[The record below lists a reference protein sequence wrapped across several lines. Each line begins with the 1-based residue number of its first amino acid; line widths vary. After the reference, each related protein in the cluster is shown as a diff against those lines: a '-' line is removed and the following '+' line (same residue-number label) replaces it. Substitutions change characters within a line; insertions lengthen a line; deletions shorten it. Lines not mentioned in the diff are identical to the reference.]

1 MCQTGC
7 LERHSGIILLP
18 EVGEGSR
25 AAMSEFVKARKNIE
39 RAVMLLERYGLAPTP
54 PNLMAW
60 YAYAADIDPSWSRK
74 LEQFLASRDTFPSDR
89 RDEMICHFV
98 MSQLECRKLFQGV
111 NGVYAAVS
119 NVLGHL
125 AKAEGESSEFGR
137 TIKANAERLEGAA
150 SPDDV
155 RTTVAEIVALAERMA
170 ERQAELSRTLKETS
184 EEVFLLRNRLEEV
197 HRQAITDD
205 LTDLG
210 NRRYFDARLREM
222 VEEAQQ
228 VGAELSLVLI
238 DIDHFKQF
246 NDKHGHPV
254 GDNVLKLV
262 AGIIKS
268 ATRATDVAARIGG
281 EEFGLILRRA
291 AAKEA
296 VALAERI
303 RKTLESR
310 ELVKRGAHESL
321 GRITVS
327 AGVAPCVVG
336 ISVDDLFAQADEALY
351 KAKQEG
357 RNRVVTYQ
365 GSGGG
370 SAS

>member
-1 MCQTGC
+1 
-7 LERHSGIILLP
+7 
-18 EVGEGSR
+18 
-25 AAMSEFVKARKNIE
+25 MSDFVKARKNIE
-39 RAVMLLERYGLAPTP
+39 RAVMLLERYGVAPTP
-54 PNLMAW
+54 TNLMAW

-74 LEQFLASRDTFPSDR
+74 LEQFLASRDTLSSER
-89 RDEMICHFV
+89 RDEIICHFV

-125 AKAEGESSEFGR
+125 AKAEGESTEFGR
-137 TIKANAERLEGAA
+137 AIKATAERLEGAG
-150 SPDDV
+150 SPDDM
-155 RTTVAEIVALAERMA
+155 RAAASEIVDLAERMA
-170 ERQAELSRTLKETS
+170 DRQAELSRTLKETS

-197 HRQAITDD
+197 HRQAVTDD

-210 NRRYFDARLREM
+210 NRRYFDAKLREM
-222 VEEAQQ
+222 VEEAVQ
-228 VGAELSLVLI
+228 VGNDLSLVLI

-310 ELVKRGAHESL
+310 ELVKRGAQESL

-327 AGVAPCVVG
+327 AGVAPCVAG
-336 ISVDDLFAQADEALY
+336 ISVDDLFARADEALY
-351 KAKQEG
+351 TAKREG
-357 RNRVVTYQ
+357 RNRVITYR
-365 GSGGG
+365 GGG
-370 SAS
+370 EGAGS